1 PLPYRTR
8 AGEPSARAER
18 SRSEPEPLR
27 AMTKQTIR
35 RALLY
40 TRVSTQ
46 DQADHGY
53 SLRDQEARL
62 RAWCAR
68 EGVEVAGHYQ
78 DDHSAKTFERPQW
91 TKLLARL
98 ESGRVPDA
106 DTVLVVKW
114 DRFSRDATGAL
125 GMIRRLEGLGVGV
138 QAVEQP
144 IDRSVP
150 EQLMMLAIYVAAP
163 EVDNRRRS
171 LAVKAGMR
179 RAMQEGR
186 WMRQPP
192 KGYLRSRDDQE
203 RYLIVPGPDADF
215 VREAFRLAADTDL
228 PINVIAR
235 RLRKAGFKCV
245 NSRLHTLLRDPVYAG
260 RIVVPAWKGEPE
272 EEVQGVHEPLIDEAT
287 FARVQEKRFK
297 VKGATA
303 GRRRKIV
310 AELPLKGHLL
320 EPETLGVLTGSGSR
334 SRHGYRVWYYH
345 GQGKGAYRVRA
356 DKAHEAFEAM
366 LAEVRLAPEVA
377 ELLRAMAAERGADGE
392 RERKRRRR
400 DAEARPEEAE
410 GRLVTS
416 DTRSPAGAA
425 ERGADGGR
433 ERKRRRRDA
442 QARLE
447 KAEER
452 RRTIDTR
459 YLDGELDRE
468 SHARLLAHYRG
479 ERDQA
484 RVAPAEA
491 EGAATSEPAHVR
503 YAAAVLERLPDVWR
517 GASPE
522 ARDGLVGSIW

>member
-1 PLPYRTR
+1 
-8 AGEPSARAER
+8 
-18 SRSEPEPLR
+18 
-27 AMTKQTIR
+27 
-35 RALLY
+35 
-40 TRVSTQ
+40 
-46 DQADHGY
+46 
-53 SLRDQEARL
+53 DQEARL

-186 WMRQPP
+186 WMHTPP
-192 KGYLRSRDDQE
+192 KGYVRSRDAQE

-215 VREAFRLAADTDL
+215 VREAFRLAAETDL
-228 PINVIAR
+228 PINVIGR
-235 RLRKAGFKCV
+235 QLRKAGFKCV

-260 RIVVPAWKGEPE
+260 RLVIPAWKGEPE
-272 EEVQGVHEPLIDEAT
+272 EEVQGVHEPLVDETT
-287 FARVQEKRFK
+287 FTRVQEKRFSK
-297 VKGATA
+297 KGATA

-310 AELPLKGHLL
+310 PELPLKGHILD
-320 EPETLGVLTGSGSR
+320 PETLSVLTGSGSR
-334 SRHGYRVWYYH
+334 SKHGYRVWYYH

-356 DKAHEAFEAM
+356 DVAHEAFEDM
-366 LAEVRLAPEVA
+366 LAEVRLAPKVA
-377 ELLRAMAAERGADGE
+377 ELLRAMAAERGASAE
-392 RERKRRRR
+392 SARRRR
-400 DAEARPEEAE
+400 RHEAR
-410 GRLVTS
+410 
-416 DTRSPAGAA
+416 D
-425 ERGADGGR
+425 
-433 ERKRRRRDA
+433 
-442 QARLE
+442 RLE
-447 KAEER
+447 KAETRLLEV
-452 RRTIDTR
+452 DTR
-459 YLDGELDRE
+459 FLDGDLDRE
-468 SHARLLAHYRG
+468 SHARLLAHYRS
-479 ERDQA
+479 ERD
-484 RVAPAEA
+484 
-491 EGAATSEPAHVR
+491 
-503 YAAAVLERLPDVWR
+503 
-517 GASPE
+517 
-522 ARDGLVGSIW
+522 